1 MNVVAT
7 FQVKSVFKMDTRKT
21 NKQRE
26 LANDEFMLLST
37 ETFLVH
43 LFVLKLGNRGLAI
56 LKNTL
61 T

>member
-1 MNVVAT
+1 M
-7 FQVKSVFKMDTRKT
+7 FKMDTRKT

>member
-1 MNVVAT
+1 MVAI
-7 FQVKSVFKMDTRKT
+7 FQVKSVLKMDTRKT

-26 LANDEFMLLST
+26 LENDEFMLLFT

-43 LFVLKLGNRGLAI
+43 LFVLKVGGNRGLAI

>member
-1 MNVVAT
+1 MVAT
-7 FQVKSVFKMDTRKT
+7 FQVKSVFKMDARKT

-37 ETFLVH
+37 ETFLVR

>member
-1 MNVVAT
+1 M
-7 FQVKSVFKMDTRKT
+7 FKMDTRKT

-43 LFVLKLGNRGLAI
+43 LFVLKLVNRGLAI